1 MKRWGITL
9 AVLMAF
15 TVNCVFAV
23 DVNDV
28 NEWNNATKGVSN
40 GNVIINLQK
49 DLVFDNLNFNSD
61 NMGYLTVNGNGH
73 TITVNG
79 NCLWNGTSLTNVYNL
94 DLDIKGNF
102 TFNGGN
108 TQFISDSSSS
118 VKVGGATS
126 LGNAT
131 FETSGKFSSKT
142 FSLTTGNETFRTYEG
157 SVVVIG
163 ENKESGVYSGG
174 EGMNISGSPTI
185 TIGGKLTVNGNVS
198 VSNSSG
204 FTISKSGVVIV
215 KGDLQENGNASFTVQ
230 GDGDG
235 GGKFRVQGD
244 VNFNYSTLTLDGNTE
259 MYVDGDMYFT
269 TNESW
274 VFGKLSVQGE
284 LNTVGTGTGVFHTN
298 DGSTSISAG
307 DLICESWIV
316 DYNGGCA
323 SWLGITKTFNKLSSD
338 DYIKSIPKVLP
349 IVLSAF
355 TAVSQQNYVN
365 VCWTTES
372 EQNNDYFTIYR
383 SADGENFEQI
393 GTEAGA
399 GNSTMTLNYS
409 FVDYYPLDG
418 VSYYL
423 LQQTDYDGTSKYSK
437 KVVVKRSL
445 SVEPCMVKVFPNP
458 YKNDDVLTIDLGA
471 SNNANVQVQIVD
483 AMGKVVSN
491 VSCKTIGSA
500 MRINP
505 KLNAGV
511 YMVKVSVD
519 GQTSTQKLV
528 VE

>member
-94 DLDIKGNF
+94 GLVVKGDF
-102 TFNGGN
+102 SFVGGN
-108 TQFISDSSSS
+108 TQFVSDSSSS
-118 VKVGGATS
+118 INVSGTTS
-126 LGNAT
+126 LGSAT
-131 FETSGKFSSKT
+131 FEVSGNFSSKT
-142 FSLTTGNETFRTYEG
+142 LLLTSGNETFKTNEG

-163 ENKESGVYSGG
+163 EDQTSGVYSGVLG
-174 EGMNISGSPTI
+174 IDISGSPTI
-185 TIGGKLTVNGNVS
+185 NIGGKLTINGDVL
-198 VSNSSG
+198 VRNSSG
-204 FTISKSGVVIV
+204 FTIGKTGAVIV
-215 KGDLQENGNASFTVQ
+215 KGDLKENGNASFTVQ
-230 GDGDG
+230 GEGDG
-235 GGKFRVQGD
+235 GGKLRVQGD
-244 VNFNYSTLTLDGNTE
+244 VNFDYSTLTLSSNTE

-269 TNESW
+269 TNGSK
-274 VFGKLSVQGE
+274 VNGKLSVQGE
-284 LNTVGTGTGVFHTN
+284 LNTVGTNSSTFITN
-298 DGSTSISAG
+298 NDSTSISAG
-307 DLICESWIV
+307 NLTCEDWIIN
-316 DYNGGCA
+316 YQGGCA
-323 SWLGITKTFNKLSSD
+323 SFLGITNIFNKISND
-338 DYIKSIPKVLP
+338 DYTKSIPDVLP